1 MLASRPLSRRPGGRL
16 LAIGHLADA
25 YPTCK
30 IVISI
35 HVGQAG
41 VQIGNACCKPF
52 ITRFFHSAHSSA
64 LGELYTVEHGLSV
77 RRTTFWAFDSL
88 LSLLSAGWTFG
99 GKFPIRERWR
109 VLDVLLRYADC
120 CHPFAKKAFSLL
132 CRNRPRQI
140 CATIDL
146 R

>member
-1 MLASRPLSRRPGGRL
+1 MVASRPLCRRPGGRL

-52 ITRFFHSAHSSA
+52 ITRIFHSAHSSA

-77 RRTTFWAFDSL
+77 RRTMFWVFDRV
-88 LSLLSAGWTFG
+88 LSLLSAGRTFSR
-99 GKFPIRERWR
+99 KFPISE
-109 VLDVLLRYADC
+109 
-120 CHPFAKKAFSLL
+120 
-132 CRNRPRQI
+132 
-140 CATIDL
+140 
-146 R
+146 